1 MRAPGRITTTLASC
15 TQLAVCLVVGM
26 AAAEQQSQ
34 SPAWKAEALRRKLEN
49 ERSRDVERR
58 WEHLIN
64 TDGADAPEWMRETA
78 LKKKAARANLTANGI
93 PPWMQEMQR
102 RNDNL
107 TKKMKEAQ
115 KLRRPPRTPTLPTQ
129 SDIDEIFLLLLPTYA
144 ILCGL
149 CLRACLFLL
158 SLYIGF
164 WPLPSSTIF
173 YGMIFITDHLP
184 LTTFYFRNY
193 SWDSSLSLRISIKSC
208 SSDFWSIAGL
218 VRTVRF

>member
-1 MRAPGRITTTLASC
+1 MRVPGRITTTLARIVYTVGC
-15 TQLAVCLVVGM
+15 VFVTVVGM

-34 SPAWKAEALRRKLEN
+34 YPDWKAEALRRKLEN

-115 KLRRPPRTPTLPTQ
+115 KLRRPAQTPTLPTQ
-129 SDIDEIFLLLLPTYA
+129 SDIGEIFLLLLPTYA

-149 CLRACLFLL
+149 CLRACLSLL

-164 WPLPSSTIF
+164 WPLPSSAIF
-173 YGMIFITDHLP
+173 YGDFQNRP
-184 LTTFYFRNY
+184 LTPHYILF
-193 SWDSSLSLRISIKSC
+193 LQLLL
-208 SSDFWSIAGL
+208 GL
-218 VRTVRF
+218 QFKPQNLDQILF

>member
-1 MRAPGRITTTLASC
+1 
-15 TQLAVCLVVGM
+15 M

-115 KLRRPPRTPTLPTQ
+115 KVEEIDLSEKAPTSTPNP
-129 SDIDEIFLLLLPTYA
+129 D
-144 ILCGL
+144 
-149 CLRACLFLL
+149 
-158 SLYIGF
+158 
-164 WPLPSSTIF
+164 ST
-173 YGMIFITDHLP
+173 
-184 LTTFYFRNY
+184 N
-193 SWDSSLSLRISIKSC
+193 SK
-208 SSDFWSIAGL
+208 
-218 VRTVRF
+218 